1 MILSESLI
9 FEGLKCESISQD
21 KDSEVISFSVQA
33 KTGAKVSK
41 ICKSDSGD
49 LIVYTRQRP
58 VDGKANKDIQ
68 ESLSNVFG
76 VSKSCIEIDKGEK
89 SKSKKI
95 VVYFQ
100 FTKDKAMS
108 YYLEMIRTSILGFKN

>member
-41 ICKSDSGD
+41 ICKNDSGD

>member
-9 FEGLKCESISQD
+9 LEGFRCESITLGQD
-21 KDSEVISFSVQA
+21 CEVISFIIQA
-33 KTGAKVSK
+33 KTGVKISK
-41 ICKSDSGD
+41 ICKNVNGD
-49 LIVYTRQRP
+49 IVVYTRQRP

-68 ESLSNVFG
+68 EYLSNVFG
-76 VSKSCIEIDKGEK
+76 VPKSCIEIDKGEK

-100 FTKDKAMS
+100 FTKDKTMG
-108 YYLEMIRTSILGFKN
+108 YYLEMIRTSILGL